1 MKQAL
6 AVILAL
12 FYFTSNVGAT
22 VHLHYCMG
30 EFVALSLTDKTDAV
44 CGKCGMK
51 NHNSD
56 NNCCTD
62 IKVVKKSSD
71 THQPNGVIHF
81 LNTPFP
87 DIIPSQY
94 YQQERHYQ
102 PERMLNTA
110 LDDYS
115 PPDHTFP
122 PLYIQHKNFRI

>member
-30 EFVALSLTDKTDAV
+30 EFADVSIVNKEDTA

-51 NHNSD
+51 NHNND

-62 IKVVKKSSD
+62 IKVVKKSLD
-71 THQPNGVIHF
+71 THQPNPVIHF
-81 LNTPFP
+81 LNAPFK
-87 DIIPSQY
+87 DILPLNYY
-94 YQQERHYQ
+94 YQEKRYQ
-102 PERMLNTA
+102 PEGKVNNA
-110 LDDYS
+110 FHDYP
-115 PPDHTFP
+115 PPDRAFG
-122 PLYIQHKNFRI
+122 PLYIKHKNLRI